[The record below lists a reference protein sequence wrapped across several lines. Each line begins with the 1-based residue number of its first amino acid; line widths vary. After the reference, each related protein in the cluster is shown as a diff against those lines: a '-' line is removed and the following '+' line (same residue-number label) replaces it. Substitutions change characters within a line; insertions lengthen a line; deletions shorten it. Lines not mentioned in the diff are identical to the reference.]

1 MEYVYFLIITI
12 IGLFVL
18 HKYHYLKIY
27 TIIMLLIEE
36 SLAFIYYYINVN
48 TLAYLNQSMM
58 IVFFIVIFIVDLKEY
73 WIPDLMVMGVGFINL
88 LRIVENIFYL
98 KNIYYSG
105 MILCLI
111 FGLIIILI
119 FLILKKE
126 MMGFGDIKL
135 YFVLSIGLSI
145 SQFIILMLLSSVIG
159 LLFIIILKKKM
170 IPFGPSIILSYMILD
185 IVMFVNCFLVIH

>member
-18 HKYHYLKIY
+18 HKYHYLKIH
-27 TIIMLLIEE
+27 TIIMLLIGE
-36 SLAFIYYYINVN
+36 SLAFIYYYINGN

-58 IVFFIVIFIVDLKEY
+58 IVFFIVIITIDLKEY
-73 WIPDLMVMGVGFINL
+73 WIPDLMVMGIGFINL
-88 LRIVENIFYL
+88 LRIVENIIYL
-98 KNIYYSG
+98 KNSYYSG

-111 FGLIIILI
+111 FGLIIII
-119 FLILKKE
+119 ISLILKKE

-185 IVMFVNCFLVIH
+185 IIMFVNCFLTVH

>member
-1 MEYVYFLIITI
+1 
-12 IGLFVL
+12 
-18 HKYHYLKIY
+18 
-27 TIIMLLIEE
+27 MLLIEE